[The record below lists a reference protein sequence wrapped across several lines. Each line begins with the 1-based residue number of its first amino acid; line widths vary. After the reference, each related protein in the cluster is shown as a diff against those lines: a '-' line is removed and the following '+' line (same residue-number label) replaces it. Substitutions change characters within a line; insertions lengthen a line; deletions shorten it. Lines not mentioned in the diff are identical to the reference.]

1 MAGTGNPAVVC
12 VHAGFGQARLIGVVL
27 FSTATFFALQ
37 DIVKNQV
44 NARRIA
50 GIVNGMQAPVI
61 DLIDLPFGDAERLSP
76 HIEEDAIVGND
87 RHVHSVRVRQ

>member
-1 MAGTGNPAVVC
+1 MASTGNQAVVC

-27 FSTATFFALQ
+27 CSTATFFALQ

-50 GIVNGMQAPVI
+50 T
-61 DLIDLPFGDAERLSP
+61 DAIREC
-76 HIEEDAIVGND
+76 EDALGRIKTVEE
-87 RHVHSVRVRQ
+87 